1 MPNGDPLPQICGA
14 VDQPGLPWR
23 SSSSSWAAAAAF
35 WLEHIHEHQ
44 HEHFRFDS
52 FLSQEEINGGSS
64 ACPTGAYIEN
74 RNVFIK

>member
-35 WLEHIHEHQ
+35 WLELHEHQ
-44 HEHFRFDS
+44 HEHFRFDP
-52 FLSQEEINGGSS
+52 FLSKEEISGGSS
-64 ACPTGAYIEN
+64 ACPSGAYIDN